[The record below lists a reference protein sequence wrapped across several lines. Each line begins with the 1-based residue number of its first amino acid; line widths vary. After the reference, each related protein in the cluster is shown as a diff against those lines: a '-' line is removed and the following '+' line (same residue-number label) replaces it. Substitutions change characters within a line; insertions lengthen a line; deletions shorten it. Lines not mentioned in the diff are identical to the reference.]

1 MGKILTEARAIANA
15 VKNWLEVYLPAI
27 HSKSPH
33 TRKSYREALSEYFVF
48 LESIKDIAYNK
59 LDSTCFDAPTIESW
73 IRWIKETRRCGPST
87 CNHRLAV
94 LRSFLEYLAH
104 QDIRFIEAQMNASEV
119 KYLKVPKKG
128 IMEVSKKAMNTF
140 FTVFDCS
147 TKTGFRDMALF
158 YFMYHTATRIGE
170 VLSMRIENLHLNEE
184 NQKNYAAITGKGA
197 KRRTIYLR
205 PEVVKILK
213 KYILEFHGD
222 KPEADALVFYSSYGG
237 QIHALTENAVIK
249 RLKMY
254 TIKAHKKCAEVPL
267 DLHCHSLRSAR
278 ATHWL
283 ENGLHIVMIQKLL
296 GHEDISTTTKNYV
309 GVSAAQKAKALEAM
323 EDDVAKNASKKW
335 KGVRK
340 NSSLAEILGLK

>member
-1 MGKILTEARAIANA
+1 MKSTFTEARAIASA
-15 VKNWLEVYLPAI
+15 ISNWLEEYLPAI

-33 TRKSYREALSEYFVF
+33 TQKSYREALTEYFVF
-48 LESIKDIAYNK
+48 LESVKHVVYSQLN
-59 LDSTCFDAPTIESW
+59 SSCFNVPTIENW
-73 IRWIKETRRCGPST
+73 ILWIKETRKCGPST

-94 LRSFLEYLAH
+94 LRSFLVYLAH
-104 QDIRFIEAQMNASEV
+104 RDIRFIEAQMNASEI

-128 IMEVSKKAMNTF
+128 IMEVSKKAINTF
-140 FTVFDCS
+140 FSVFDCS

-158 YFMYHTATRIGE
+158 YFMYHTATRVGE
-170 VLSMRIENLHLNEE
+170 VLSMRIENLHLDEDNH
-184 NQKNYAAITGKGA
+184 KNYAAITGKGA

-205 PEVVKILK
+205 PEVVDILK
-213 KYILEFHGD
+213 KYIIEFHGD
-222 KPEADALVFYSSYGG
+222 KPKSDALVFSSTYGG
-237 QIHALTENAVIK
+237 HTHSLTENAIIK

-254 TIKAHKKCAEVPL
+254 TAKAHEKCAEVPL

-283 ENGLHIVMIQKLL
+283 ENGLNIVMIQKLL

-323 EDDVAKNASKKW
+323 EDDVARGASKKW
-335 KGVRK
+335 KGIKK
-340 NSSLAEILGLK
+340 NSTLAEILGLK

>member
-1 MGKILTEARAIANA
+1 MGKTINEARVIANA
-15 VKNWLEVYLPAI
+15 VSNWLEVYLPSI

-33 TRKSYREALSEYFVF
+33 TQKSYREALSEYFDF
-48 LESIKDIAYNK
+48 LESTMNIAYNK
-59 LDSTCFDAPTIESW
+59 LNSKCFEVSTIERW
-73 IRWIKETRRCGPST
+73 IQWIKETRKCGPST

-104 QDIRFIEAQMNASEV
+104 QDIRFIEAQLNASEV
-119 KYLKVPKKG
+119 KYLKIPKKG
-128 IMEVSKKAMNTF
+128 ILEVSKKAMNAF
-140 FTVFDCS
+140 FSIFDCS

-158 YFMYHTATRIGE
+158 YFMYHTATRVGE
-170 VLSMRIENLHLNEE
+170 VLSLRIENLHLDEY

-213 KYILEFHGD
+213 KYILEFHGSQP
-222 KPEADALVFYSSYGG
+222 KANALVFFSTYGG
-237 QIHALTENAVIK
+237 QIHALTENAVSK
-249 RLKMY
+249 RLKIY
-254 TIKAHKKCAEVPL
+254 TVKAHEKCAEIPL
-267 DLHCHSLRSAR
+267 GLHCHSLRSAR

-283 ENGLHIVMIQKLL
+283 ENGLHVVMIQKLL

-323 EDDVAKNASKKW
+323 EDDVARNAPKKW
-335 KGVRK
+335 KNIRK
-340 NSSLAEILGLK
+340 NSTLAEILGLK